1 VDEKYHEQASDLEAH
16 RRQFALEEVRRRMQ
30 GAGRDDCEDC
40 GELIPRERRLAAPA
54 AIRCIACQELYE
66 RMST

>member
-1 VDEKYHEQASDLEAH
+1 
-16 RRQFALEEVRRRMQ
+16 MQ